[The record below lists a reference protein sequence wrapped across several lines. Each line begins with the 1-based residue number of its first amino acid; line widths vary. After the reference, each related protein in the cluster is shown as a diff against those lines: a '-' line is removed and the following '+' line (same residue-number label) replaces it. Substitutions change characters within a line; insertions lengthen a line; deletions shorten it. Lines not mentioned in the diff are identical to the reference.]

1 MYKKCP
7 FCGSDPIIESNT
19 KVFTAICDKCKQNGI
34 TLQINAISEKELMDK
49 WNTRTAFLCKKAC
62 EDELGKVT
70 YGDLILPN
78 GDKII
83 CDADHKYELLDY
95 LGIESEL
102 VANLDYEVL
111 CRDLGIVRISAY
123 LTWVS
128 IDLPHKLTKIQLD
141 KVIELVYNYSTLHS
155 FGIFYKGREIK
166 CTSTEDCVMELD
178 RIRI

>member
-7 FCGSDPIIESNT
+7 FCGSDPLIESDT
-19 KVFTAICDKCKQNGI
+19 KVFKATCKSCEQRGI
-34 TLQINAISEKELMDK
+34 TLQIIANSEKELMDK
-49 WNTRTAFLCKKAC
+49 WNVRTAFLCKKAN

-95 LGIESEL
+95 LGIESDI
-102 VANLDYEVL
+102 VASLDYEIL
-111 CRDLGIVRISAY
+111 CRDLGIIRVSAY
-123 LTWVS
+123 LAWVS
-128 IDLPHKLTKIQLD
+128 IDLPHKLTRVQLD
-141 KVIELVYNYSTLHS
+141 KVIELVYTYSKLHA

-166 CTSTEDCVMELD
+166 CNTIEECIMELD
-178 RIRI
+178 RIRV